1 VKQPSRL
8 SLARRAMCQIHS
20 HRITPLS
27 PSAKRQARCLSHLA
41 GCTGTRSQPDRERW
55 MMAADHEPTQ
65 ARHVDLIL
73 RQIETLP
80 TLPVLA
86 TRLLALTSSDQS
98 SAREVIELIKHDQA
112 LTARVLSLCRKAYR
126 GVNDDVLTVDK
137 AVVLLGFNTI
147 RNTVLSIKVVE
158 LFDDHERR
166 AGGGSVHRPNGGLPR
181 LDFWRHSLA
190 VGIAAEMI
198 AAAHPGRGLDP
209 AEAFVAGLL
218 HDIGKLALDHVL
230 PRSYARVV
238 ELATLHQGEMAEFER
253 RVIGMDHHTA
263 GKRLAEQWRLP
274 LMLQDCIWLHGTPIE
289 ALPRVEHQRM
299 IALIGLA
306 NLIARQQH
314 VGYSGSN
321 VLGQDIRA
329 LATAI
334 DLNPTAVQDC
344 AARLHEQVQ
353 QRSAVLGVEN
363 EPTQQ
368 VFLESIQRANE
379 ALGRLNNALERR
391 SRAAQQQARML
402 EAIPTFH
409 TAAANASNVQEVLEA
424 VVASANAVLGQGFYA
439 VLYQD
444 RYLEDRSTAWIIGQ
458 YEEPTQTLRCQV
470 IEPPPHM
477 PDLAKLVADQAMSMS
492 LMGVL
497 PWIADALV
505 AAPDLRTV
513 KLLPLSCGYGAAA
526 VLLHDRANLPP
537 WNQLAALTST
547 WGAAVAGAS
556 RHEGALRMGE
566 ELAEANRALA
576 AAKDRLLHTESMAR
590 LGEMAAG
597 AAHEMNNPLAIISG
611 RSQLLVMSL
620 PPGTEQHKA
629 ASTIFE
635 QAHRLSD
642 LISAMHLFADPPR
655 PNRVLVDMGA
665 LLDETVRGVRNR
677 LSQREADVAID
688 LQIKNRLPQIAV
700 DPDQIADVVTQLLMN
715 AIQAS
720 PRSSVTV
727 IARVDRATQRLLVQV
742 IDDGVGMDAHTLAH
756 AMDPFFSAKPAGRR
770 CGIGLTRAQK
780 LASTNGGWIELRS
793 TLNEGTV
800 ASLWLPLNHAQTEQP
815 AESSGDRLRLAAN
828 PIPA

>member
-1 VKQPSRL
+1 MPANS
-8 SLARRAMCQIHS
+8 
-20 HRITPLS
+20 
-27 PSAKRQARCLSHLA
+27 
-41 GCTGTRSQPDRERW
+41 
-55 MMAADHEPTQ
+55 EPTQ

-80 TLPVLA
+80 TLPVIA

-112 LTARVLSLCRKAYR
+112 LTAKVLSLCRQAYR
-126 GVNDDVLTVDK
+126 GVSDDVLTIDK

-158 LFDDHERR
+158 MFARREPMAPDDGPHLQSE
-166 AGGGSVHRPNGGLPR
+166 GLSR

-198 AAAHPGRGLDP
+198 AAAHPGSGLS
-209 AEAFVAGLL
+209 ASEAFVAGLL

-238 ELATLHQGEMAEFER
+238 ELAGLNQGEMADFER

-274 LMLQDCIWLHGTPIE
+274 LMLQDCVWLHGTPVE
-289 ALPRVEHQRM
+289 ALPRVEHRRM

-306 NLIARQQH
+306 NVIARQQH
-314 VGYSGSN
+314 VGYSGSS
-321 VLGQDIRA
+321 VLGHDIGA
-329 LATAI
+329 MAEAI
-334 DLNPTAVQDC
+334 DLSRDAVMDC
-344 AARLHEQVQ
+344 ATRLHEAVQ

-379 ALGRLNNALERR
+379 ALGRLNGALERR
-391 SRAAQQQARML
+391 SRAATAQARIL
-402 EAIPTFH
+402 EAIPAFH
-409 TAAANASNVQEVLEA
+409 AAAGQASSVQEVLEA
-424 VVASANAVLGQGFYA
+424 VVASATATLGQGFYA

-444 RYLEDRSTAWIIGQ
+444 RCMEDRSTAWIIGQ
-458 YEEPTQTLRCQV
+458 FDEATQTLRSQLV
-470 IEPPPHM
+470 EPPPHM
-477 PDLAKLVADQAMSMS
+477 PDLAKLVSDQPMSMS

-505 AAPDLRTV
+505 EAPDLRTV
-513 KLLPLSCGYGAAA
+513 KLLPLSSGSGGAA
-526 VLLHDRANLPP
+526 VLLHDRATLPP

-547 WGAAVAGAS
+547 WGGAVAAAS
-556 RHEGALRMGE
+556 RHEGSQRMGE

-597 AAHEMNNPLAIISG
+597 AAHEMNNPLAVISG

-620 PPGTEQHKA
+620 PPGSDQHKA

-642 LISAMHLFADPPR
+642 LITAMHMFADPPK
-655 PNRVLVDMGA
+655 PNRLLVDMGS
-665 LLDETVRGVRNR
+665 LLDETVRRVRSR
-677 LSQREADVAID
+677 LTHREADIAID
-688 LQIKNRLPQIAV
+688 LQIKNRLPQVAV
-700 DPDQIADVVTQLLMN
+700 DPEQIALVVTELLLN
-715 AIQAS
+715 AVQAS
-720 PRSSVTV
+720 PRSCVTV
-727 IARVDRATQRLLVQV
+727 TAKVDRATQKLVVQV
-742 IDDGVGMDAHTLAH
+742 MDDGVGMDAHTLTH

-780 LASTNGGWIELRS
+780 LASTNGGWIELQS
-793 TLNEGTV
+793 KLDEGTV
-800 ASLWLPLNHAQTEQP
+800 ASLWLPVNVPSATVP
-815 AESSGDRLRLAAN
+815 VVTSDRLRLMGKTA
-828 PIPA
+828 